1 MRPNQLY
8 QATVEA
14 LEAVLA
20 PRVVSLVLREG
31 LGKTDHGPGDL
42 TFEDVEQVLTGP
54 GFRQLQALMPAD
66 QARETVQAFLAQ
78 IKRAVEAPPE
88 PSSEAATAPAGQ
100 PAAADEAASAPPKD
114 DPHAR
119 LEGLRAALRP
129 FNLYFDWPEVRT
141 LRALLQVAERERSE
155 GLDADASLDD
165 AAAQLRL
172 VEQKLEDRLVLQ
184 ARELGDLETAYE
196 VVQVLGGPRVRR
208 LEALIGQIRQA
219 QQSREL
225 AEAETERAATIA
237 RDLRKLMESSV
248 AQATSATAVD
258 ADEAPEPTPAVEDDE
273 ALDRVAV
280 DEEAL
285 TPEASERLR
294 RLDVDADSKHLDG
307 LEAAHAELLRY
318 LPTFA
323 ERLAQ
328 ARSQLR
334 RDEPLGSTLEHL
346 RHALDDATR
355 TQLDHLRQELAAME
369 SDLEALHTEDDGR
382 FERSLRVT
390 LDVLQEG
397 LPPHAEVLR
406 LRALHHNASE
416 RHAERAR
423 REAEAQVR
431 ERQRIEVQGDAVRRL
446 TEAIARDPGDDVGL
460 AAPRLE
466 LHESLAAVRTA
477 ADEARVDEAALQR
490 ALAAEQAWEHALA
503 ARADG
508 ADERQRARLR
518 ALDAQLSALPDVP
531 SLRSRRS
538 HLSTEVTRAVE
549 AASLEEAHVS
559 TLVSLVE
566 SLVADAHAA
575 LAQDLDRLAKEAADV
590 SNPTVLQALQ
600 DAARDLQT
608 GTVPDLQ
615 RVDALVVAERE
626 RERDREQVRWQ
637 ALQQA
642 RVRLEPAGVPALT
655 AFSGALERARAALA
669 EGARA
674 AQELDAAEQAMER
687 VQAQV
692 RERLEAFEPRLD
704 AALATF
710 ATVERLNNDDVATVR
725 RTLRHL
731 DTQRAALPRVS
742 PGLQFQL
749 DRALGE
755 AEALLTNLAEAY
767 EATRAIADR
776 LVAANVLDD
785 MLGWLGDESDGESG
799 DESGGASGGATVGQ
813 LERSDHPPPHDAAA
827 LQRVMD
833 AFRALDDVAT
843 AAVIGADGSLPAGD
857 LARIEREPVA
867 EALGRAA
874 ASWHAL
880 AKALGEHAPQ
890 QVMLDLGAHH
900 ALIACLGDGAHALV
914 VVRSGGAIS
923 ALATRLRDR
932 RGDLAGALAPH
943 P

>member
-1 MRPNQLY
+1 MRPNQIY

-31 LGKTDHGPGDL
+31 LAKTDHGPGDL
-42 TFEDVEQVLTGP
+42 TLEDVEHVLTGP
-54 GFRQLQALMPAD
+54 GFRQLQVLMPAD
-66 QARETVQAFLAQ
+66 QARDTVQGFLAQ
-78 IKRAVEAPPE
+78 IKQAVEAPSAPTPE
-88 PSSEAATAPAGQ
+88 GAEPAEGLPVEVDDTASAI
-100 PAAADEAASAPPKD
+100 AAD
-114 DPHAR
+114 DPSAR

-155 GLDADASLDD
+155 GLDAVASLDD
-165 AAAQLRL
+165 ATAQLRL

-184 ARELGDLETAYE
+184 ARELGDLEAAYE
-196 VVQVLGGPRVRR
+196 VVEVLGGPRVRR

-219 QQSREL
+219 QRSREL

-248 AQATSATAVD
+248 AQAASAVVAGT
-258 ADEAPEPTPAVEDDE
+258 DEAPEATSASDDA
-273 ALDRVAV
+273 ALRPVAV
-280 DEEAL
+280 DEAAL

-294 RLDVDADSKHLDG
+294 RLDLDAESKHLDG

-328 ARSQLR
+328 ARAQLG
-334 RDEPLGSTLEHL
+334 RDEPLDEALEHL

-355 TQLDHLRQELAAME
+355 TQLEHLRQELGAME
-369 SDLEALHTEDDGR
+369 RDLETVRSDDDGR
-382 FERSLRVT
+382 FERALRVA
-390 LDVLQEG
+390 LDVMQEG

-406 LRALHHNASE
+406 LRALHRDASE

-423 REAEAQVR
+423 REAEAQAH
-431 ERQRIEVQGDAVRRL
+431 EQQRMEAQGVALRRL
-446 TEAIARDPGDDVGL
+446 AEAVDRDPGDDAGLEAPRHELHDAL
-460 AAPRLE
+460 AALR
-466 LHESLAAVRTA
+466 AATE
-477 ADEARVDEAALQR
+477 EARVDEAALQR

-503 ARADG
+503 ASADG

-518 ALDAQLSALPDVP
+518 ALEAQLSALPDEP

-538 HLSTEVTRAVE
+538 HLSAEVTSAVE
-549 AASLEEAHVS
+549 AAGLEEAHVS

-566 SLVADAHAA
+566 HLVADAHAA
-575 LAQDLDRLAKEAADV
+575 LAQHLDRLAKEAADV

-600 DAARDLQT
+600 DAARDLQA

-615 RVDALVVAERE
+615 RLDALVAAERE
-626 RERDREQVRWQ
+626 RERDSQRGRWQ

-655 AFSGALERARAALA
+655 GLAAALERAHAALA
-669 EGARA
+669 TGARA
-674 AQELDAAEQAMER
+674 ARELDAAEQAMQR
-687 VQAQV
+687 VEAQV
-692 RERLEAFEPRLD
+692 QERLAAFEPRLD

-731 DTQRAALPRVS
+731 DTQRAALARVS

-755 AEALLTNLAEAY
+755 AEALLAKLAEAY
-767 EATRAIADR
+767 EATRAVADK
-776 LVAANVLDD
+776 LVAANLLDD
-785 MLGWLGDESDGESG
+785 MLGWLGGASG
-799 DESGGASGGATVGQ
+799 DEDGDEDGD
-813 LERSDHPPPHDAAA
+813 ERSDAASARSERSERPPPCDAAA
-827 LQRVMD
+827 LRRVMD
-833 AFRALDDVAT
+833 GFRALDDVDA
-843 AAVIGADGSLPAGD
+843 AAVIGADGSLCAGD
-857 LARIEREPVA
+857 LARIERASVA
-867 EALGRAA
+867 EALDGAA
-874 ASWHAL
+874 RSWRAL
-880 AKALGEHAPQ
+880 AEALGEHAPQ
-890 QVMLDLGAHH
+890 QVTLNLGAQH
-900 ALIACLGDGAHALV
+900 ALIACLGEGTHALV

-923 ALATRLRDR
+923 ALATRLRER
-932 RGDLAGALAPH
+932 HGDLARAVAPA

>member
-1 MRPNQLY
+1 MRPNQVY

-31 LGKTDHGPGDL
+31 LGQTSHGPDDL
-42 TFEDVEQVLTGP
+42 TLEDVEQVLTGP
-54 GFRQLQALMPAD
+54 GFRQLQVLMPAD
-66 QARETVQAFLAQ
+66 KARETVQAFLSQ
-78 IKRAVEAPPE
+78 IKQAVEAPPG
-88 PSSEAATAPAGQ
+88 PASEGATAPAGQ
-100 PAAADEAASAPPKD
+100 PAAGDETASASPGADQP
-114 DPHAR
+114 AR
-119 LEGLRAALRP
+119 LEALRAALRP

-141 LRALLQVAERERSE
+141 LRALLQVAEREQRE
-155 GLDADASLDD
+155 GLDAVASLDD
-165 AAAQLRL
+165 AASQLHL

-184 ARELGDLETAYE
+184 ARELGDLEAAYE

-225 AEAETERAATIA
+225 AEAEAERAATIA

-248 AQATSATAVD
+248 AQAASAAGMTADMD
-258 ADEAPEPTPAVEDDE
+258 AGEAPEATTTLDDDE
-273 ALDRVAV
+273 ALHPIAV
-280 DEEAL
+280 DEGAL

-294 RLDVDADSKHLDG
+294 RLDLDAEGKHLDG

-328 ARSQLR
+328 ARAQLAR
-334 RDEPLGSTLEHL
+334 NEPLGSTFEHL
-346 RHALDDATR
+346 RHALEDATR
-355 TQLDHLRQELAAME
+355 TQLDHLRQELGAME
-369 SDLEALHTEDDGR
+369 SDLDALRTEDDGR
-382 FERSLRVT
+382 FERALQVT

-397 LPPHAEVLR
+397 LPPHADVLR
-406 LRALHHNASE
+406 LRALHRNASE

-423 REAEAQVR
+423 REAETKAREHQRLEAQR
-431 ERQRIEVQGDAVRRL
+431 DAVRRL
-446 TEAIARDPGDDVGL
+446 GEAVGRDPGGETGL
-460 AAPRLE
+460 AAPRHE
-466 LHESLAAVRTA
+466 LNEALTTLQTA
-477 ADEARVDEAALQR
+477 TDQGRVDEAVLQR

-503 ARADG
+503 ASADG

-518 ALDAQLSALPDVP
+518 ALEAQLSALPDEP
-531 SLRSRRS
+531 LLRSRRS
-538 HLSTEVTRAVE
+538 HLSAEVARTVE
-549 AASLEEAHVS
+549 AASLDEAHVS

-566 SLVADAHAA
+566 HLVADAHAA

-600 DAARDLQT
+600 AAASDLQA
-608 GTVPDLQ
+608 GTVPDMQ
-615 RVDALVVAERE
+615 RLDALVLAERE
-626 RERDREQVRWQ
+626 RERDGEQARWQ

-642 RVRLEPAGVPALT
+642 RGRLESAGVAGLT
-655 AFSGALERARAALA
+655 AFSGALERARAALDK
-669 EGARA
+669 GARA
-674 AQELDAAEQAMER
+674 ARELDAAEQAMQHVER
-687 VQAQV
+687 QI
-692 RERLEAFEPRLD
+692 RERLAAFEPRLD

-731 DTQRAALPRVS
+731 DAQRAALPRVS

-749 DRALGE
+749 DRALSE
-755 AEALLTNLAEAY
+755 AEALLTDLAEAY
-767 EATRAIADR
+767 EATRAVADQ

-785 MLGWLGDESDGESG
+785 MLGWLGGQSG
-799 DESGGASGGATVGQ
+799 DAASASEESP
-813 LERSDHPPPHDAAA
+813 ERPPPHDAAT

-833 AFRALDDVAT
+833 AFRALDDVDA
-843 AAVIGADGSLPAGD
+843 AAVIGADGSLLAGD
-857 LARIEREPVA
+857 VARIELEPVA
-867 EALGRAA
+867 EALGRATR
-874 ASWHAL
+874 SWREL
-880 AKALGEHAPQ
+880 AEALGEHAPQ
-890 QVMLDLGAHH
+890 QLMLNLGAQH
-900 ALIACLGDGAHALV
+900 ALIACLGQGAHAIV

-923 ALATRLRDR
+923 ALATRLRHR
-932 RGDLAGALAPH
+932 RGDLAGAIAPH